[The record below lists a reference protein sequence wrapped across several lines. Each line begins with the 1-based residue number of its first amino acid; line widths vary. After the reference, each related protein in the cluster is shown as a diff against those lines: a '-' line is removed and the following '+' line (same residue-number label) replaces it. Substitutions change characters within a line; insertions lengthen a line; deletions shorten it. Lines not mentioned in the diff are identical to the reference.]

1 MNDYEEVRNNLIAM
15 LEELDE
21 RLIKITEDVKHSE
34 EPLPKDFAEQAVQT
48 ENDEVLDFLGNATR
62 NEIDQVKQAISR
74 IDKGGYGVC
83 ERCGEPIRKERLNA
97 LPFTR
102 LCIKC
107 AEKLE
112 H

>member
-1 MNDYEEVRNNLIAM
+1 MNDYEEVRNSLIAM

-21 RLIKITEDVKHSE
+21 RLMKITEDVKHTE

-48 ENDEVLDFLGNATR
+48 ENDEVLDYLGNSTR
-62 NEIDQVKQAISR
+62 SEIDQVRQAIAR
-74 IDKGGYGVC
+74 IDEGGYGVC
-83 ERCGEPIRKERLNA
+83 ESCGEPIRKERLKA

-112 H
+112 D